1 MKKYNFSYSFAKDI
15 KQHGVKYAIDKKE
28 NRKDSFNFGSAYHL
42 FVLEPEKFAK
52 TYVTCELN
60 KSSDQFKFMVFEY
73 GAKKEGHKGALADLN
88 RHKILTNIEKTNKEE
103 KAELKILKADLKC
116 CYDDYWKKYAINF
129 IDPELIEQFKE
140 MKQSL
145 MENKEVKDVLEHP
158 QTERE
163 LIFEKEINGDNFK
176 GILDIY
182 NSELECG
189 YDLKTC
195 SSVDPDSI
203 SYQVKT
209 MLYDAQFYMY
219 YNLADLR
226 KFKFIFQEDSFPYYT
241 RIVELDDE
249 WYSRGEN
256 FIHEAYTK
264 WLEYQTFGEVTAKE
278 SVLIE
283 MPGYIRYADETQY
296 NKIEWE
302 KADLPF

>member
-1 MKKYNFSYSFAKDI
+1 MKKYNFSYSFAKSI

-52 TYVTCELN
+52 TYVTSTLN
-60 KSSDQFKFMVFEY
+60 KNTNKFKDWI
-73 GAKKEGHKGALADLN
+73 KEN
-88 RHKILTNIEKTNKEE
+88 NIEKHNV
-103 KAELKILKADLKC
+103 
-116 CYDDYWKKYAINF
+116 
-129 IDPELIEQFKE
+129 IDPELIEQFKA

-158 QTERE
+158 QTETE

-182 NSELECG
+182 NPALECG

-219 YNLADLR
+219 YNLGDLR
-226 KFKFIFQEDSFPYYT
+226 KFKFIFQEDKFPYYT

-249 WYSRGEN
+249 WYARGEN

-278 SVLIE
+278 SVFIE